1 MDIISFNEAATANSR
16 IENFIKNPDSTSGV
30 LTVPKTIAAGE
41 TITIPAGR
49 VAILP
54 DLQVDGDLVV
64 DGDLFI
70 PTGSMTSQV
79 VQKVASTDN
88 AVVRFDGVTGQ
99 VQDSSILIDDN
110 GNLNITGV
118 GKRITGDFSN
128 ATHSNRIAF
137 QTSTLNGSTIVSV
150 IPNGTGT
157 SGSLDIYN
165 SNSMDIKTQIGC
177 TPSESFIRASQNSG
191 TDTYLPLTFHT
202 GGYERVRIDTSG
214 NVGIGTSNPAS
225 TVGRVIHVYNNLN
238 DGTVNSNTT
247 IIAESANRN
256 AIFSGRPTTG
266 GSVSLQHVTPLSV
279 VTCQMNLQPTGAFV
293 QVIGTGIGYGTGSG
307 GTVTQLTSKS
317 TAVTLNKPCG
327 TIIMNNSALA
337 AGTIASFQFLNSLIT
352 TSDMVIVTLNNKTDS
367 YNVWSGTLSNGS
379 CYIDLKNI
387 ATGSYSEAVV
397 LNFSIIKGANA

>member
-30 LTVPKTIAAGE
+30 LTVPKVIAAGE
-41 TITIPAGR
+41 TITIPTGR

-79 VQKVASTDN
+79 VQKVISTDN
-88 AVVRFDGVTGQ
+88 AVVRFNGVTGQ

-128 ATHSNRIAF
+128 TTDSSRVSFESNVLNSYTVVNAF
-137 QTSTLNGSTIVSV
+137 
-150 IPNGTGT
+150 PNGTGPLSAFRAFNT
-157 SGSLDIYN
+157 QSGLN
-165 SNSMDIKTQIGC
+165 SSFTEVYCDPSQSMV
-177 TPSESFIRASQNSG
+177 RAGRSG
-191 TDTYLPLTFHT
+191 TGSYLPMTFNT
-202 GGYERVRIDTSG
+202 NGAERARIDTAG
-214 NVGIGTSNPAS
+214 NVGIGTSSPAS

-256 AIFSGRPTTG
+256 AVFSGRPTTG

-279 VTCQMNLQPTGAFV
+279 VTCQMNLQPTGEFV
-293 QVIGTGIGYGTGSG
+293 QVIGTGIGYGTGLG

-317 TAVTLNKPCG
+317 TAVTLNKPTG
-327 TIIMNNSALA
+327 QITMNNAALA
-337 AGTIASFQFLNSLIT
+337 AGAIASFQFLNSLIT

-379 CYIDLKNI
+379 C
-387 ATGSYSEAVV
+387 
-397 LNFSIIKGANA
+397 